1 MVPARIASGSGGP
14 AARNRASAFRGG
26 ALGGVFINREHKTRR
41 EWLMTGIGIAVICAG
56 LYLIYL
62 SGNR

>member
-14 AARNRASAFRGG
+14 AARNRASAFGE